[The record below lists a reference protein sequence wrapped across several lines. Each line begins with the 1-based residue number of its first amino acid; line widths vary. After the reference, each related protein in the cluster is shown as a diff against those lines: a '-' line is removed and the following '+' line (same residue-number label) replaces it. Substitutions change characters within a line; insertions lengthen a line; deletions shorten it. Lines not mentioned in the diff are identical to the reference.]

1 MDGVRGIGFQSGSVG
16 ELHDAAK
23 LVSLGT
29 RREVNAN
36 VSFKNTGNMFVEIAD
51 LVLSAL
57 LLRFGSAGLPDEGKY
72 VDDHGPIVIWPA
84 LFVVPRELAM
94 IEEVV
99 EECMSKTQS
108 TMVALG
114 STAPAFELLDVVSR
128 HAVGRDDVFATVS
141 DDARAD
147 GVKCAATGCH
157 GLLVMFIC
165 VHCPYVKYVEEE
177 LARIGLDYEGKIAM
191 VAISSNDVETYPQD
205 SPEEMKKQA
214 ERLGF
219 RFPYLYDETQ
229 EAARAYEAA
238 CTPDIFLFDGQM
250 ALVYRGQ
257 LDDSRP
263 RRGDAGND
271 IPVTGKDLRA
281 AMDAVI
287 AGKRPNPNQRF
298 AVGCNIKWKE

>member
-1 MDGVRGIGFQSGSVG
+1 
-16 ELHDAAK
+16 
-23 LVSLGT
+23 
-29 RREVNAN
+29 
-36 VSFKNTGNMFVEIAD
+36 
-51 LVLSAL
+51 
-57 LLRFGSAGLPDEGKY
+57 
-72 VDDHGPIVIWPA
+72 
-84 LFVVPRELAM
+84 
-94 IEEVV
+94 
-99 EECMSKTQS
+99 MSRTQS

-114 STAPAFELLDVVSR
+114 SVAPAFELVDVVSGK
-128 HAVGRDDVFATVS
+128 AVGRDDVFAMVS

-147 GVKCAATGCH
+147 AAHCATTGCH

-165 VHCPYVKYVEEE
+165 VHCPYVVHVEKE
-177 LARIGLDYEGKIAM
+177 LARIGRDYEGRIGI
-191 VAISSNDVETYPQD
+191 VAISSNDVEAYPQD
-205 SPEEMKKQA
+205 GPEEMKKQA

-229 EAARAYEAA
+229 EVARVYEAA

-250 ALVYRGQ
+250 TLVYRGQ

-263 RRGDAGND
+263 RRGGAGND

-287 AGKRPNPNQRF
+287 AGKRPDPNQRF